1 MIRFFGKIRHEP
13 RGVSPGSRRRQLAR
27 LVKTTLVAL
36 LLAGDVRADST
47 ETERIATAA
56 RIIPATIAIFE
67 PSGESGGSGVLISTE
82 GLALTNFHVVAP
94 CGAQMKVGLADG
106 RLLDAVIV
114 GIDPGGD
121 LALIKVFADA
131 PLPTA
136 TWGDSD
142 AAQVGDEVFVAGNPF
157 LLAEDFQPSISHGIL
172 SGIHRYQYPA
182 ADSLLEYTDCFQTDA
197 AINPGNSGG
206 PLYNAASELIGIN
219 GRASFEKRGRVNVG
233 IGYAISGRQAQ
244 RYLSHLA
251 SGRIVDH
258 ATLGF
263 TVQSTSWRRP
273 IVSAISEEFQSSGRG
288 TGRAT
293 LRGASPLE
301 LGDEVLTLAGRE
313 VVSAND
319 VQNIV
324 GIYPPGWPLP
334 LKVRRGQDL
343 LQTTVK
349 LSPAH
354 NAAQLADAVKKMAAA
369 EAPPGEQ
376 PKETKVNLPAEWYEE
391 RAGFANHAFNVRE
404 QKRVLDRSSQKL
416 KPGAELHFT
425 HNAGENE
432 NEAVA
437 TSLKLTSERVEYRG
451 ASGEFT
457 ADAAFTDR
465 PSSAPPS
472 SGGLLM
478 ALWCAHQV
486 LSGGEKL
493 DSVEYVG
500 ELPFSVEG
508 DACDVLRAEHRG
520 MVADLYFDHLS
531 GDWVALEFS
540 LSAGSRPCRIE
551 LTDFR
556 EVQGRRWPHGWRD
569 RSGRATDG
577 SQQFDK
583 IEIRE

>member
-1 MIRFFGKIRHEP
+1 MIASHTNHRHEP
-13 RGVSPGSRRRQLAR
+13 RGVSPGIRRRQFAHVLEI
-27 LVKTTLVAL
+27 T
-36 LLAGDVRADST
+36 LLAVLLSSDLQADSI
-47 ETERIATAA
+47 EDDRIATAA
-56 RIIPATIAIFE
+56 RITPPTIAIFE
-67 PSGESGGSGVLISTE
+67 PSGESGGSGVLISPE

-94 CGAQMKVGLADG
+94 CGAQMKVGLSDG

-114 GIDPGGD
+114 GIAPGGD

-131 PLPTA
+131 PLPCA

-142 AAQVGDEVFVAGNPF
+142 AEQVGDEVFVAGNPF
-157 LLAEDFQPSISHGIL
+157 LLAEDFKPSISHGIL

-206 PLYNAASELIGIN
+206 PLYNAAGELIGIN

-244 RYLSHLA
+244 QYLSHLA

-273 IVSAISEEFQSSGRG
+273 IVSAIRDDFDPTCNVQV
-288 TGRAT
+288 
-293 LRGASPLE
+293 
-301 LGDEVLTLAGRE
+301 GDEVLALAGRE

-324 GIYPPGWPLP
+324 GIYPTGWPLP
-334 LKVRRGQDL
+334 LKVRRGLDL

-349 LSPAH
+349 LLPAH
-354 NAAQLADAVKKMAAA
+354 SAKQLADAVEKMAAA

-376 PKETKVNLPAEWYEE
+376 PTQTKVDLPAEWYTT
-391 RAGFANHAFNVRE
+391 RPGFANYAFNLRE
-404 QKRVLDRSSQKL
+404 QKRVLERCQQKL
-416 KPGAELHFT
+416 EPDAKLHFT
-425 HNAGENE
+425 RSAGDEL
-432 NEAVA
+432 A
-437 TSLKLTSERVEYRG
+437 TSLKISSERVEYRG
-451 ASGEFT
+451 PSGEFT
-457 ADAAFTDR
+457 ADAAFADR

-500 ELPFSVEG
+500 ELPFKVEG
-508 DACDVLRAEHRG
+508 DVCDGLRAEHRG
-520 MVADLYFDHLS
+520 MVADLYFDELS

-540 LSAGSRPCRIE
+540 LSAGSRPCRVE
-551 LTDFR
+551 LIDFR
-556 EVQGRRWPHGWRD
+556 ETSGRRWPHGWRD
-569 RSGRATDG
+569 LSGRATDG
-577 SQQFDK
+577 GQKFDQL
-583 IEIRE
+583 EIRE

>member
-1 MIRFFGKIRHEP
+1 MKGAV
-13 RGVSPGSRRRQLAR
+13 GYW
-27 LVKTTLVAL
+27 
-36 LLAGDVRADST
+36 LLAVGLGAASFAGS
-47 ETERIATAA
+47 ELPAQPLASEAERIATAA
-56 RIIPATIAIFE
+56 RITPATIAIFE
-67 PSGESGGSGVLISTE
+67 PSGESGGSGVLVSPE

-94 CGAQMKVGLADG
+94 CGAQMKVGLPDG

-131 PLPTA
+131 PLPSA

-142 AAQVGDEVFVAGNPF
+142 TVQVGDEVFVAGNPF

-182 ADSLLEYTDCFQTDA
+182 ADSLLEYTDCLQTDA

-206 PLYNAASELIGIN
+206 PLYSAAGELLGIN

-273 IVSAISEEFQSSGRG
+273 IVSAVSEELDP
-288 TGRAT
+288 AT
-293 LRGASPLE
+293 DVQ
-301 LGDEVLTLAGRE
+301 LGDELLTLAGRE

-324 GIYPPGWPLP
+324 GTYPPGWPLP
-334 LKVRRGQDL
+334 LKVRRGQEL
-343 LQTTVK
+343 RETTVK
-349 LSPAH
+349 LQPAH
-354 NAAQLADAVKKMAAA
+354 TTAQLAEAIKKMTAA

-376 PKETKVNLPAEWYEE
+376 PKEAKVELPAEWFAKQ
-391 RAGFANHAFNVRE
+391 AGFANYAFNLRE
-404 QKRVLDRSSQKL
+404 RKRVLERCEQKL
-416 KPGAELHFT
+416 KPGSALHFT
-425 HNAGENE
+425 LSEDGEL
-432 NEAVA
+432 A
-437 TSLKLTSERVEYRG
+437 TSLKISSDRVEYRG
-451 ASGEFT
+451 PAGEFT
-457 ADAAFTDR
+457 AEATFADR

-486 LSGGEKL
+486 LSGGDKL
-493 DSVEYVG
+493 DSVEYLG
-500 ELPFSVEG
+500 ELPLFEFEG
-508 DACDVLRAEHRG
+508 AECDVLRAEHRG
-520 MVADLYFDHLS
+520 MVAELYFAELT
-531 GDWVALEFS
+531 GEWVALEFS
-540 LSAGSRPCRIE
+540 LSAGIRPCRIE
-551 LTDFR
+551 LTDFH
-556 EVQGRRWPHGWRD
+556 EVNGRQWPHGWRD
-569 RSGRATDG
+569 RSGRAMDG
-577 SQQFDK
+577 SQHFEHLDIQ
-583 IEIRE
+583 E